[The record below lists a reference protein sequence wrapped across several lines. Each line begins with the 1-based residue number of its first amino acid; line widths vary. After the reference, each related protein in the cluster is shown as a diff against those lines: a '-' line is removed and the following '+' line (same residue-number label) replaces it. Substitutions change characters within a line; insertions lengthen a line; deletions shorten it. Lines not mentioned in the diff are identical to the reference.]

1 MEKSETVI
9 IKEEINKLNK
19 DKISIEDK
27 IAVKKARLEY
37 LEEKER
43 SVTYEKYAVPGTT
56 HFIFSKDPSNKI
68 PLITAIT
75 VYDICEDGSI
85 SCLLVRYDT
94 DSMDGYTCKSTY
106 YSACS
111 KIYFSM
117 LFNSTDHDIITTT
130 KESAIDDMLLR
141 MIRTTITP
149 ETYAE
154 YKALLQ

>member
-1 MEKSETVI
+1 MESNELEFTK
-9 IKEEINKLNK
+9 KEINDLMRVRT
-19 DKISIEDK
+19 SIDDK

-56 HFIFSKDPSNKI
+56 HFIFSKDPANKI

-117 LFNSTDHDIITTT
+117 LFNSTDHDVITTT

-149 ETYAE
+149 ETYTE

>member
-1 MEKSETVI
+1 MRVRTSI
-9 IKEEINKLNK
+9 DDKLA
-19 DKISIEDK
+19 I
-27 IAVKKARLEY
+27 KKARLEY

-43 SVTYEKYAVPGTT
+43 ECTIDKYAIPGTT

-75 VYDICEDGSI
+75 VYEICEDGSI

-106 YSACS
+106 YSECS
-111 KIYFSM
+111 RIYFSM
-117 LFNSTDHDIITTT
+117 LFNSADHEVITVT

-149 ETYAE
+149 ETYKD

>member
-1 MEKSETVI
+1 MENNELEFTK
-9 IKEEINKLNK
+9 KEINDLMRVRT
-19 DKISIEDK
+19 SIDDK

-43 SVTYEKYAVPGTT
+43 SITYEKYAVPGTT

-85 SCLLVRYDT
+85 SCLLVRYDV

-117 LFNSTDHDIITTT
+117 LFNSTDHDVITTT

-149 ETYAE
+149 ETYTE
-154 YKALLQ
+154 YKALLR